1 MCLWLGAAL
10 SGSAQRASEH
20 LEHLKHLAVVVVA
33 LFVV

>member
-20 LEHLKHLAVVVVA
+20 LEHLAVVVVA